1 VLSRRFRTL
10 FLRELRRAVAKDPS
24 LGAESARWLRVLD
37 HLETRS
43 WVVYAKPPF
52 GGATQVLKYLARY
65 THRVAISNRRLV
77 SLELDGVTFRWK
89 DYAHGNARRT
99 LTLDPLE
106 FIWRFLL
113 HVLPGGFVHIRRYG
127 FLANRHRVQKLAR
140 CRALLAEHEGAST
153 PIDDP
158 APAPTTPCAEPSAA
172 CPACGNGTLVLGE
185 VLQPR
190 PTGPPWAPC
199 PVAFDTS

>member
-1 VLSRRFRTL
+1 
-10 FLRELRRAVAKDPS
+10 
-24 LGAESARWLRVLD
+24 VLD
-37 HLETRS
+37 HLETRP
-43 WVVYAKPPF
+43 WVVYAKPPL

-65 THRVAISNRRLV
+65 THRVAISNHRLI
-77 SLELDGVTFRWK
+77 SLGPEGVTFRWK
-89 DYAHGNARRT
+89 DYARGSARRT

-106 FIWRFLL
+106 FLRRFLL

-158 APAPTTPCAEPSAA
+158 APAPTTHHDQPSGA
-172 CPACGNGTLVLGE
+172 CPACGNRTLVLGE
-185 VLQPR
+185 VLEPR
-190 PTGPPWAPC
+190 PTGPPWASC
-199 PVAFDTS
+199 PVGFDTS